1 MSDPHRFP
9 VPGLTAEP
17 EPPALIV
24 TGANHRYARTLMQFL
39 LSAERQDE
47 HRRSEW
53 IVYDLGLSVSDRE
66 ALKWRFPWVSVRP
79 VRFTDY
85 PPHIDIAT
93 GSFAWK
99 PILLHEA
106 ARERKGPVFW
116 FDSATLLHEPL
127 RVPLATVRHTGVW
140 TLCGQTPLMGRADA
154 RVIAALGVPQEILHL
169 PERVAGAIGFDMRHE
184 RASNLLQAWATLA
197 RDPQYILPSGPD
209 PRHRYDQTLLS
220 ALLLSAAWRGD
231 IQIGDEEV
239 DISSV
244 HPVTYLT
251 TRNKLWPFL
260 PLWLDLPARAWYRLW
275 KAGDRLALRSVAF
288 WKSSV
293 EGLLTSL
300 REHYTI
306 HRSDGPMIQ
315 GPRLGYFADPFRLS
329 WAGETWAFVER
340 FDYIRNKGRIA
351 AINLATAQEVA
362 VRGEGQFG
370 EISCHTSFPFLL
382 ERRGMLCMIPETS
395 GRRTVDLYQCTEFP
409 GKWSLVRRLLADVDA
424 ADSMLVHKQGIDYLF
439 TSVRDGT
446 GNRHLEIFTSSD
458 VLSAPL
464 APHPVN
470 RRKLYEDELFGTGR
484 CGGFLGFDGN
494 GRLLRFMQS
503 SRRHYGEGGQ
513 WMEITELSP
522 TAFSEQPLA
531 EAALPKGFPTGSSS
545 HHLSLG
551 AGEFVWDTRDR
562 VRKWP

>member
-1 MSDPHRFP
+1 
-9 VPGLTAEP
+9 
-17 EPPALIV
+17 
-24 TGANHRYARTLMQFL
+24 MQFL

-47 HRRSEW
+47 HLGSEW

-99 PILLHEA
+99 PVLLYEA
-106 ARERKGPVFW
+106 ARGRKGPVFW

-127 RVPLATVRHTGVW
+127 EVPLATVRRTGIW
-140 TLCGQTPLMGRADA
+140 TLCGQTPLMGRADS

-184 RASNLLQAWATLA
+184 RASSLLQAWATLA

-244 HPVTYLT
+244 RPVTYLT
-251 TRNKLWPFL
+251 TRNKLWTFL

-306 HRSDGPMIQ
+306 HRSDGAMIQ
-315 GPRLGYFADPFRLS
+315 GPKLGYFADPFRLS
-329 WAGETWAFVER
+329 WMGEMWVFVER
-340 FDYIRNKGRIA
+340 FDYIRNKGRIV
-351 AINLATAQEVA
+351 AISLATEQEVA
-362 VRGEGQFG
+362 VEGEGQFG
-370 EISCHTSFPFLL
+370 EISCHASFPFLL
-382 ERRGMLCMIPETS
+382 ERSGALYMIPETNQ
-395 GRRTVDLYQCTEFP
+395 RRTVDLYQCTEFP
-409 GKWSLVRRLLADVDA
+409 RKWRLVRRLLTDVDA
-424 ADSMLVHKQGIDYLF
+424 ADSMLIRKDGIDYLL
-439 TSVRDGT
+439 TSVQEQE
-446 GNRHLEIFTSSD
+446 GNRHLEIHMSPD
-458 VLSAPL
+458 VFATPL
-464 APHPVN
+464 EPHPMN
-470 RRKLYEDELFGTGR
+470 ARRHYAKESFGTGR
-484 CGGFLGFDGN
+484 CGGFLGFDDR
-494 GRLLRFMQS
+494 GRLLRFMQRS
-503 SRRHYGEGGQ
+503 SRYYGEGGQ

-522 TAFSEQPLA
+522 NSFSERPLKA
-531 EAALPKGFPTGSSS
+531 VELPEGFPERSNS
-545 HHLSLG
+545 HHLSFNG
-551 AGEFVWDTRDR
+551 GEFIWDLRDR
-562 VRKWP
+562 VRNWP